1 MAQKNS
7 DDVLQRYRDELWS
20 DIDPSRHFPA
30 VTPLLAHYTSLFTLE
45 AIIKGQELWMS
56 HPFLMNDLEEL
67 RWGIIHGTERFVQ
80 SADITAAVGSDED
93 FQVVVKALMDARN
106 LDGEVY
112 SYDTYIACFSE
123 HVQGDSDG
131 RLSMWRAYGSDGG
144 GAAIVFDTSKLT
156 EDENSPLLIAPV
168 DYRTTAQ
175 RLEWIDSAI
184 GKAAKAIR
192 ELGADASEQ
201 ALQEVARNYY
211 VRIRRAA
218 LFSKHASFEEER
230 EWRVVYLPDLD
241 PSERFRELMGYA
253 ITPKGIQPKLKLRLG
268 EKSIGRP
275 LHLEDVIE
283 TILLGP
289 TAGSLIAHHATI
301 RLCEAAG
308 QPALASRVKSSG
320 TPYRP

>member
-1 MAQKNS
+1 
-7 DDVLQRYRDELWS
+7 
-20 DIDPSRHFPA
+20 
-30 VTPLLAHYTSLFTLE
+30 
-45 AIIKGQELWMS
+45 
-56 HPFLMNDLEEL
+56 MNDLEEL
-67 RWGIIHGTERFVQ
+67 RWGVMHGTERFVQ
-80 SADITAAVGSDED
+80 SADITAAVGSDEG
-93 FQVVVKALMDARN
+93 FQVLVKALMDARN

-192 ELGADASEQ
+192 ELGADASASEQ

-218 LFSKHASFEEER
+218 LLSKHASFEEER

-253 ITPKGIQPKLKLRLG
+253 ITPKGIP
-268 EKSIGRP
+268 S
-275 LHLEDVIE
+275 
-283 TILLGP
+283 
-289 TAGSLIAHHATI
+289 
-301 RLCEAAG
+301 
-308 QPALASRVKSSG
+308 
-320 TPYRP
+320 

>member
-1 MAQKNS
+1 MAS
-7 DDVLQRYRDELWS
+7 IR
-20 DIDPSRHFPA
+20 F
-30 VTPLLAHYTSLFTLE
+30 
-45 AIIKGQELWMS
+45 
-56 HPFLMNDLEEL
+56 
-67 RWGIIHGTERFVQ
+67 RW
-80 SADITAAVGSDED
+80 
-93 FQVVVKALMDARN
+93 
-106 LDGEVY
+106 
-112 SYDTYIACFSE
+112 
-123 HVQGDSDG
+123 
-131 RLSMWRAYGSDGG
+131 G

-275 LHLEDVIE
+275 LHLEDVID